1 MPCLDG
7 SSLSTASLSCNYGS
21 PAIDLDALVL
31 YSGKIVAIA
40 VLRKTNAHF
49 VHYCGTA
56 TVVFV

>member
-40 VLRKTNAHF
+40 EQRKTNAHF